1 MVIYICV
8 NDKGNVFI
16 QQFKLN
22 RRLDG
27 VLTTW
32 SHISIQSSTE
42 SLDMINIVRL
52 KYLDIYQGIYKQRT
66 YIEDTTLSIEIS
78 GGTMESTK
86 YNLALHV
93 QQISTKG
100 QLISKCPFGVF
111 KLTKKPTKFL

>member
-1 MVIYICV
+1 
-8 NDKGNVFI
+8 
-16 QQFKLN
+16 
-22 RRLDG
+22 
-27 VLTTW
+27 
-32 SHISIQSSTE
+32 
-42 SLDMINIVRL
+42 MINIVRL

-100 QLISKCPFGVF
+100 QLISKCSFSVF
-111 KLTKKPTKFL
+111 KSTKKTNEIFVRMSALASKKRLNQK

>member
-1 MVIYICV
+1 M
-8 NDKGNVFI
+8 FI

-100 QLISKCPFGVF
+100 QLISKCSYSVF
-111 KLTKKPTKFL
+111 KSTKKPTKFL